1 MNSEACDNKGS
12 TDNYYLYNIN
22 LQIIIILHEMNN
34 NLKMIRNVTKILQI
48 NPMIFIYNIMYIV
61 NIRQRIYNNRFV
73 SNHAIKTMYYNL

>member
-12 TDNYYLYNIN
+12 TDNYYQLYNIN
-22 LQIIIILHEMNN
+22 LQIIIIILHEMNN

-61 NIRQRIYNNRFV
+61 RKYT
-73 SNHAIKTMYYNL
+73 STNL